1 MIHAQG
7 EECNICLSSFQV
19 GDLAAWT
26 RKGGC
31 VHAFHEEC
39 ISKWL
44 LVREGCPMCRRSFLL
59 GESED
64 EDGYGRIDGDAD
76 STAEAGDVE
85 NVNVGGAAGNV
96 NVADAA
102 VRDLERGWGGTGFVA
117 VEEEDDEDADEEQEE
132 ELCGQEDRAA
142 STTAAT
148 VIAPSSSLWMPK
160 QYARGM

>member
-1 MIHAQG
+1 MQHLLEFLPGRGPGGG
-7 EECNICLSSFQV
+7 EAENDHSGPVEELHGMDI
-19 GDLAAWT
+19 GDAAWN
-26 RKGGC
+26 
-31 VHAFHEEC
+31 FD
-39 ISKWL
+39 IS
-44 LVREGCPMCRRSFLL
+44 
-59 GESED
+59 
-64 EDGYGRIDGDAD
+64 
-76 STAEAGDVE
+76 
-85 NVNVGGAAGNV
+85 
-96 NVADAA
+96 DAA